1 MVAAAKAADDKI
13 DAIPALDALTYAD
26 QAKVED
32 ARKAYDALSEG
43 QKALVLGLATLE
55 AAEEKMATL
64 EPDVM
69 YGDVNDDKKV
79 DATDA
84 LWVLQHS
91 VELRTLT
98 ETELKAADV
107 TDLGKVDTKD
117 ALQILQKT
125 VELIDQF
132 DVEKQ

>member
-1 MVAAAKAADDKI
+1 MTDLI
-13 DAIPALDALTYAD
+13 DAIGPVTEENYES
-26 QAKVED
+26 KKEPI
-32 ARKAYDALSEG
+32 
-43 QKALVLGLATLE
+43 E
-55 AAEEKMATL
+55 AAEAALSSLKSKYGDAVASDVTNLETL
-64 EPDVM
+64 TKAREDYDKFNAEPEVL
-69 YGDVNDDKKV
+69 YGDVNNDQAV

-132 DVEKQ
+132 DVEKE

>member
-1 MVAAAKAADDKI
+1 MASEVTNLETLTKAREDYDKFN
-13 DAIPALDALTYAD
+13 AEP
-26 QAKVED
+26 E
-32 ARKAYDALSEG
+32 
-43 QKALVLGLATLE
+43 VL
-55 AAEEKMATL
+55 
-64 EPDVM
+64 
-69 YGDVNDDKKV
+69 YGDVNNDQAV

-125 VELIDQF
+125 VDLIDQF